1 MVVVVVEVVV
11 VEWDR
16 RSGKGGKKIDGLL
29 SPSNEYQSIN
39 QSIEREVTPY
49 FRSLKNEREN
59 SSDDN
64 VR

>member
-39 QSIEREVTPY
+39 QSIDRTRGHSLLQELEERAGKLV
-49 FRSLKNEREN
+49 
-59 SSDDN
+59 
-64 VR
+64 

>member
-29 SPSNEYQSIN
+29 SPSSGIN
-39 QSIEREVTPY
+39 RSIEREDSRLLQE
-49 FRSLKNEREN
+49 FEERAGKL
-59 SSDDN
+59 
-64 VR
+64 VGR

>member
-29 SPSNEYQSIN
+29 SPSSGIN
-39 QSIEREVTPY
+39 RSIEREDSRLLQE
-49 FRSLKNEREN
+49 FEE
-59 SSDDN
+59 
-64 VR
+64 